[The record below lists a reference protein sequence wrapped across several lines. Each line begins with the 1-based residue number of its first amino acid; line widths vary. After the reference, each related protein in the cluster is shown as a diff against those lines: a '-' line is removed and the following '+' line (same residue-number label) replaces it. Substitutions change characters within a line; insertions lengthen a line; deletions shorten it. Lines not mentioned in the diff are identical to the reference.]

1 MVSLFNAGPAKMPC
15 EVLEQIK
22 EELFDYKGTGI
33 SVLETSHRSAEF
45 TQCLNETKQL
55 LRDILEI
62 PDNYQILFLQG
73 GGSGQFAA
81 VPLNLIT
88 SKDDKVDYIVTGSW
102 SNAAAK
108 EAEKFTNV
116 NYVLPKVADYTGVPA
131 PEQFK
136 FDSEAKYVYY
146 CDNETVVGTEFK
158 KMVKGNGVDVVV
170 DMSSNFLS
178 RPFEVSNYAVIF
190 AGAQKN
196 VAPAGLTIVIVRD
209 DVIGR
214 QSVHPVPKVWD
225 YKLQV
230 AGNSC
235 VNTPA
240 VFSIYCCNLVMKWIV
255 KQGGLKYFEEL
266 SDKKS
271 SMIYDIIDNS
281 NGYYNCKIEKDSRS
295 RMNLTFNLES
305 AELEAKFVKE
315 ATAVKLQGLKGHRS
329 VGGIRASLYNAVT
342 VKDVNRLAEFMTS
355 FMATN

>member
-1 MVSLFNAGPAKMPC
+1 MVSLFNAGPAKMPN

-22 EELFDYKGTGI
+22 DELFDYKGTGI

-45 TQCLNETKQL
+45 TQCLNESKQG
-55 LRDILEI
+55 LRDLLEI

-88 SKDDKVDYIVTGSW
+88 GKDDKVDYIVTGSW
-102 SNAAAK
+102 SSAAAK
-108 EAEKFTNV
+108 EAEKYTNV
-116 NYVLPKVADYTGVPA
+116 SYVLPKVKDYTGVPA
-131 PEQFK
+131 PEQFT
-136 FDSEAKYVYY
+136 FDPEAKYVYY
-146 CDNETVVGTEFK
+146 CDNETVVGTEFR
-158 KMVKGNGVDVVV
+158 KMVQGNGVDVVV

-178 RPFEVSNYAVIF
+178 RPFEVSNFAVIF

-214 QSVHPVPKVWD
+214 QTLHPVPKVWD
-225 YKLQV
+225 YKLQA

-240 VFSIYCCNLVMKWIV
+240 VFSIYCCNLVMKWII
-255 KQGGLKYFEEL
+255 KQGGLKYFEEF
-266 SDKKS
+266 SEKKS

-281 NGYYNCKIEKDSRS
+281 NGYYNCKIDKESRS
-295 RMNLTFNLES
+295 RMNLTFNLQS
-305 AELEAKFVKE
+305 PELVAKFVKE
-315 ATAVKLQGLKGHRS
+315 SSAVKLVGLKGHRS

-342 VKDVNRLAEFMTS
+342 VKDVNRLAEFMTT
-355 FMATN
+355 FMAQN